1 MPATVRLS
9 RLRHANR
16 TVRARR
22 TSIGAARATPRR
34 PANTELRARE
44 YLTAGEVRRLIK
56 AASGGRHGQ
65 RDAAMILL
73 GYRHGLRPSEIAK
86 LQWSQVKFGRNA
98 ILNVRRVKRGKPS
111 AHPLRSDEVR
121 ALRELRRQFPGSAF
135 VFVTE
140 RGGPF
145 TAGAVNRHIKRI
157 GARAG
162 LQAVHAHMLRHGCGY
177 ALAKAGHD
185 TRAIQDWLGG
195 HRPIQ
200 HTVRYSALGPSRFRN
215 FWRD

>member
-1 MPATVRLS
+1 M
-9 RLRHANR
+9 
-16 TVRARR
+16 
-22 TSIGAARATPRR
+22 
-34 PANTELRARE
+34 
-44 YLTAGEVRRLIK
+44 K
-56 AASGGRHGQ
+56 AAGGGRHGQ
-65 RDAAMILL
+65 RDATMILL
-73 GYRHGLRPSEIAK
+73 GYRHGLRPSEIAN

-98 ILNVRRVKRGKPS
+98 TLHVRRVKRGKPS
-111 AHPLRSDEVR
+111 AHPLQGVEVH
-121 ALRELRRQFPGSAF
+121 ALRELRRQLPGSAF

-162 LQAVHAHMLRHGCGY
+162 LRAVHAHMLRHGCGH

-185 TRAIQDWLGG
+185 TRAIRDWLGG
-195 HRPIQ
+195 HRSIQ
-200 HTVRYSALGPSRFRN
+200 HTVRYAAPSPSRFRN

>member
-1 MPATVRLS
+1 MPAT
-9 RLRHANR
+9 LRQPRHKNR
-16 TVRARR
+16 TVPRR
-22 TSIGAARATPRR
+22 RKSTGAARVTPRR
-34 PANTELRARE
+34 PANAELRARE

-56 AASGGRHGQ
+56 AAGGGRHGQ
-65 RDAAMILL
+65 RDATMILL
-73 GYRHGLRPSEIAK
+73 GYRHGLRPSEIAN

-98 ILNVRRVKRGKPS
+98 TLQVRRVKRGKPS
-111 AHPLRSDEVR
+111 AHPLRGVEVS

-157 GARAG
+157 GTRAG
-162 LQAVHAHMLRHGCGY
+162 LRAVHAHMLRHGCGY
-177 ALAKAGHD
+177 ALTKAGHE

-195 HRPIQ
+195 HRPVQ
-200 HTVRYSALGPSRFRN
+200 HTVKHTAQSPSRFRN